1 MSRKKRKSDRRLS
14 LATLVN
20 QQIEEEP
27 DPPPLNAGFVKP
39 RLVRRSE
46 SDAREAS
53 LAARVLKL
61 VISGARCDWLFQ
73 RTL

>member
-46 SDAREAS
+46 SNAGEAS
-53 LAARVLKL
+53 LAARVSTK
-61 VISGARCDWLFQ
+61 VEAGDFRGQ
-73 RTL
+73 V